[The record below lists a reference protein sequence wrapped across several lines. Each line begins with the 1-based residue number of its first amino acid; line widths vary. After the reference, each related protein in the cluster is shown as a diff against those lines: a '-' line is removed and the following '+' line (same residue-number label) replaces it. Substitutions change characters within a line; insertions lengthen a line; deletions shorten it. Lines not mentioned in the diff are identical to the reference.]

1 MTPQPVAPA
10 VRVERFFESALWLIV
25 LHGFL
30 VVLMTGRLDAASILA
45 MGAAL
50 SVRLVRLVRVWVRPP
65 TADVSNGQ
73 SDPPPRLPIGIALPS
88 GVLSVIVIALVGF
101 YPIDFLLV
109 SASFVRATL
118 RLLFLFSAL
127 RLLTART
134 NREAFSVG
142 MLAFLQLIA
151 ASLLVPGAAFLGVLL
166 IFVVLA
172 VAAYVGFELKHACET
187 HSRVV
192 SDSAPAGR
200 SALGGR
206 LALMSG
212 LVSLTL
218 LVFSLALFFVLPRT
232 LGGSVFP
239 GLPMGHRV
247 GFSQEVNLGATGSVR
262 SDPTPVMRVE
272 SISGHRLDGLYWRGI
287 ALRLFDGVRWLKSP
301 GSIQEVKPE
310 AGQYLQR
317 APARRSLAGDQI
329 KYRVTLEPMDAP
341 ALFLTGVPESISGE
355 FQTLSVTDTDSYL
368 LRGSGGKPVRY
379 EAVSWL
385 ARGGVPERA
394 RVRELFSG
402 EFREKYLNLPPVDLR
417 IHQLARDISA
427 DFARPLDRARAIENH
442 LRTSY
447 GYTLDLPAEPSKDPV
462 ANFLFERREG
472 HCEYFASAM
481 AVMLRT
487 LGIPSRLVNGF
498 LGGVYNPFSGLQ
510 VIRSSDAHSWVEAY
524 IPGYGWVPFDPT
536 PPAPETG
543 NSLLLSEL
551 WPYWDAL
558 QSAWGDWILDYDRG
572 RQVYLARSFQ
582 EGTWSAIIRAA
593 EVAETLRRVATDF
606 SRSVNLALGEDA
618 GPGLLTAIAAL
629 ALAGLLAAGIWLAR
643 RLIKHL
649 IESYR
654 AQRVARGEGQPND
667 LAFLYKKALAALE
680 SKGFRRAPWITPEEF
695 AASIETPEL
704 RGLVDQLTQSYT
716 SARFGRDT
724 AAAERLPA
732 LVRALERAG

>member
-10 VRVERFFESALWLIV
+10 VRVARFFETALWLIV

-30 VVLMTGRLDAASILA
+30 VVLLTGRLDIASVLA
-45 MGAAL
+45 MGTAL
-50 SVRLVRLVRVWVRPP
+50 AVRLARLLRVLVRPQIANRP
-65 TADVSNGQ
+65 ADRPDTPHDLG
-73 SDPPPRLPIGIALPS
+73 IGLALPN
-88 GVLSVIVIALVGF
+88 GLLSVIVIALVGF
-101 YPIDFLLV
+101 YPVDFLLV
-109 SASFVRATL
+109 SGGFVRATL

-151 ASLLVPGAAFLGVLL
+151 ASLLVPGATFLFALL

-172 VAAYVGFELKHACET
+172 VAAYVGFEMKHACET

-192 SDSAPAGR
+192 SDTAPAGR
-200 SALGGR
+200 NALGGR
-206 LALMSG
+206 LSLMSG

-218 LVFSLALFFVLPRT
+218 LVFSLGLFFVLPRT
-232 LGGSVFP
+232 LGNPAFP

-247 GFSQEVNLGATGSVR
+247 GFSQEVNLAATGSVR

-272 SISGHRLDGLYWRGI
+272 SLSGHRLGGLYWRGI
-287 ALRLFDGVRWLKSP
+287 ALRLFDGVRWVNSP
-301 GSIQEVKPE
+301 AGTQQVKPE

-317 APARRSLAGDQI
+317 APARRSSAGDRI
-329 KYRVTLEPMDAP
+329 NYRVTLEPMNAP
-341 ALFLTGVPESISGE
+341 ALFLTGVPEEIKGE
-355 FQTLSVTDTDSYL
+355 FQRLTVTDTDSYL
-368 LRGSGGKPVRY
+368 LKGSHGKPVRY
-379 EAVSWL
+379 EAVSWM
-385 ARGGVPERA
+385 ARDRIPERG
-394 RVRELFSG
+394 RVRELFSR
-402 EFREKYLNLPPVDLR
+402 EFRDNYQHLPPVDVR
-417 IHQLARDISA
+417 IHQLARDLTA
-427 DFARPLDRARAIENH
+427 DIARPLDRARAIEDY
-442 LRTSY
+442 LRTRY
-447 GYTLDLPAEPSKDPV
+447 GYTLDLPSQPSKDPL

-524 IPGYGWVPFDPT
+524 IPGYGWIPFDPT
-536 PPAPETG
+536 PPAPDTG
-543 NSLLLSEL
+543 NSLLMSEL

-558 QSAWGDWILDYDRG
+558 QSAWGDWILDYDRS
-572 RQVYLARSFQ
+572 RQVSLARSFQ
-582 EGTWSAIIRAA
+582 DGASSAIFRAA
-593 EVAETLRRVATDF
+593 DIATTLRRMASELSGTLNRAF
-606 SRSVNLALGEDA
+606 GQDA
-618 GPGLLTAIAAL
+618 GTGLLTTLAAL
-629 ALAGLLAAGIWLAR
+629 ALAGLLAGGIWLAR
-643 RLIKHL
+643 WLVRRL
-649 IESYR
+649 IESRR
-654 AQRVARGEGQPND
+654 AQRVARGEGQLND
-667 LAFLYKKALAALE
+667 LTLLYKKALAVLE
-680 SKGFRRAPWITPEEF
+680 SKGFRRSHWTTPEEF

-704 RGLVDQLTQSYT
+704 RGLVDQLTVSYV